1 MLFSFKEDTIDS
13 ETTSPDQTAET
24 RNEINT
30 RILAAPGD
38 VAVLAGLYRQTTSDQ
53 VDGIPGLTGNSVAAG
68 LLGGASSTSKVRSE
82 LLVFI
87 APTVLEPGA

>member
-1 MLFSFKEDTIDS
+1 MDFSFTENTIDA
-13 ETTSPDQTAET
+13 ENTSPDQTPET
-24 RNEINT
+24 VNT
-30 RILAAPGD
+30 IDTKILAAPGD
-38 VAVLAGLYRQTTSDQ
+38 IAVLAGLYRQTTSDQ

-68 LLGGASSTSKVRSE
+68 LLGGASSTSKTRSE